1 MKKEFKAQLSKNIQK
16 EYNNLMSIISDI
28 ERKDRLQKTI
38 EGTDGL
44 VSIADLI
51 AYQIGWGTL
60 LLTWYKTGLKGQM
73 PEMPGQGFDTWDYVG
88 LAHHFYK
95 KYHYDGYRKQE
106 QEFHKIMQ
114 QIIDMV
120 EHEYQIHN
128 LDAIGI
134 WDWCTLKSG
143 KQWPLSKW
151 VQVNTVAPYKKA
163 ASLIRKSLKSHKAGL
178 Q

>member
-1 MKKEFKAQLSKNIQK
+1 MKKELRALLSKNIQK
-16 EYNNLMSIISDI
+16 EYNKLISIIADI
-28 ERKDRLQKTI
+28 NRKDRLTQCI
-38 EGTDGL
+38 EGTGGL

-60 LLTWYKTGLKGQM
+60 LLTWYKAELKRKM

-106 QEFHKIMQ
+106 QKFHKIVQ
-114 QIIDMV
+114 EIIDMV
-120 EHEYQIHN
+120 EHEYERNH

-143 KQWPLSKW
+143 KKWPLSKW

-163 ASLIRKSLKSHKAGL
+163 ASLIKKVI
-178 Q
+178 